1 MTAMARLAWILVGA
15 VGALGTSLEEAL
27 ANVTSQVT
35 GKFGNSFTL
44 KLAEILKFS
53 WSFKSFHHFQVTF
66 KKGCTLRAFRIP
78 RIEALVC
85 KNHFCEQKATDTM
98 KMLSD
103 LSESSNIFQLG
114 LLSKS
119 SVQ

>member
-53 WSFKSFHHFQVTF
+53 
-66 KKGCTLRAFRIP
+66 
-78 RIEALVC
+78 
-85 KNHFCEQKATDTM
+85 
-98 KMLSD
+98 
-103 LSESSNIFQLG
+103 
-114 LLSKS
+114 
-119 SVQ
+119 